1 VRFFVDECISPSL
14 SHHLN
19 QSGHNAIHPRDRGRL
34 QDPDH
39 VVFARCVQEDRI
51 LVTENADD
59 FRKLAAGVEVHP
71 GLIIL
76 PSVARAEAQRLMEM
90 VLEYL
95 QRQSVERPQ
104 DILVNSALIITTQG
118 IIQVDPLP

>member
-1 VRFFVDECISPSL
+1 
-14 SHHLN
+14 
-19 QSGHNAIHPRDRGRL
+19 
-34 QDPDH
+34 